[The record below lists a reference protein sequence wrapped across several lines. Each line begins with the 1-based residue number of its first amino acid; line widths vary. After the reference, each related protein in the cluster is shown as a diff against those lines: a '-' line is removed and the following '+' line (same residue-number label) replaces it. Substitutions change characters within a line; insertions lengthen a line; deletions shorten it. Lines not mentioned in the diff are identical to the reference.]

1 MNAWEIARLS
11 RNIVLEG
18 DRAGEIKRPFM
29 PNLEL
34 DEYEM
39 EIFWEYSEK
48 LAQRGVELDNEYLIE
63 ALNANPSG
71 IEDGILAFLQYEARW
86 RFKSAY
92 HPTNFLAKSIAQG
105 WKPHE

>member
-1 MNAWEIARLS
+1 MNPWEIARLS
-11 RNIVLEG
+11 RSIVLEG
-18 DRAGEIKRPFM
+18 NRAGEIRRPFM

-39 EIFWEYSEK
+39 EIFWEYAEK
-48 LAQRGVELDNEYLIE
+48 LSLGVELGNEYLIE

-71 IEDGILAFLQYEARW
+71 IESGILAFLQYESRH
-86 RFKSAY
+86 RFKSGF

-105 WKPHE
+105 WKPNE